1 MAVAHASKD
10 SVTALAGI
18 NSSMAEQKR
27 DNNQHLR
34 SFRLDLPG
42 ESKIKE
48 KKERQ
53 TTTMVPADSILL
65 SRESLFRTK
74 GAKAGSDTYQ
84 RIVRLSPYRT
94 DASGAE
100 TPRVGAITTG
110 LAPSGEVVFFQATST
125 PCEPDVIG
133 RIRLGDNE
141 EAEDVDI
148 IDPGKEKE
156 KDVKFQAAYTNGI
169 DVFTCQFSSKTRGSA
184 SPDVNRVYT
193 TPLPEG
199 AKMRSRPKFRA
210 LRFLSPTSLLLLQ
223 NAPDRSGCE
232 LLVMTLPS
240 SNEKNSATI
249 VRRKKLRKTV
259 KIGLGLDVCNLGA
272 SADTKQQQS
281 IIAVTG
287 SDLSIEI
294 LTLDYDSRQG
304 HGYRKIK
311 PYTTLRDVHP
321 FSVTKIC
328 FSNFIPPT
336 HPVTAEVGPQ
346 YVKLASVSMGN
357 TIVVHTLPLAP
368 FPVSSRTP
376 RYVLTVPG
384 ESETWTNL
392 LSGFTA
398 LLSILVVCV
407 AIQGVLEIRGGS
419 PSYLGAEE
427 WVPARVRDVV
437 GRSALSHPVIY
448 DDQVIPSSS
457 ATATTTMS
465 VVPNTPQPSPP
476 SLRDILLSRQQTDPE
491 TTSQFNIIVR
501 CSSVD
506 DDNNAPTILIETL
519 PPTTEE
525 PEPETKHADID
536 TEKDTKP
543 HSWEHL
549 TLEQKTL
556 WKNRLIDAGHW
567 AVGEGESILQGVLF
581 AEYCGFIG
589 GLVRDELP

>member
-1 MAVAHASKD
+1 MAVAHTSKD

-34 SFRLDLPG
+34 SFRLDLPT
-42 ESKIKE
+42 ESKGNE
-48 KKERQ
+48 KKEGEV
-53 TTTMVPADSILL
+53 TTTVPADSILL

-100 TPRVGAITTG
+100 SPRVGAITTG
-110 LAPSGEVVFFQATST
+110 LAPSGEIVFFQATST
-125 PCEPDVIG
+125 PREPDVIG
-133 RIRLGDNE
+133 RIHLSNNE

-148 IDPGKEKE
+148 IGLGKEKE
-156 KDVKFQAAYTNGI
+156 KDVKLRAAYTNGI

-184 SPDVNRVYT
+184 SPGVNHVYT
-193 TPLPEG
+193 TPLPEE
-199 AKMRSRPKFRA
+199 AETRSRPKFRA

-232 LLVMTLPS
+232 LLVLTLPS
-240 SNEKNSATI
+240 SNEKKSATI

-272 SADTKQQQS
+272 SADNQQQQS

-304 HGYRKIK
+304 HGYGKIK

-336 HPVTAEVGPQ
+336 HPVTPEIGSQ

-357 TIVVHTLPLAP
+357 TIVVHTLPLSP
-368 FPVSSRTP
+368 FPASSRTP
-376 RYVLTVPG
+376 RYVLSVRG
-384 ESETWTNL
+384 GSESWTNL

-398 LLSILVVCV
+398 LLSILVVCI

-427 WVPARVRDVV
+427 WVPVRLRDVV
-437 GRSALSHPVIY
+437 GQSALSHPVIY
-448 DDQVIPSSS
+448 DEQVIQSPSSS
-457 ATATTTMS
+457 ATATTTIS
-465 VVPNTPQPSPP
+465 IVPNTPQPSPS

-491 TTSQFNIIVR
+491 TTPQSNIIVR
-501 CSSVD
+501 CSTNDKND
-506 DDNNAPTILIETL
+506 DTNAPKILIETL
-519 PPTTEE
+519 FPSTEQ
-525 PEPETKHADID
+525 PEPEN
-536 TEKDTKP
+536 KDANP
-543 HSWEHL
+543 HPWEHL
-549 TLEQKTL
+549 TDEQKTL
-556 WKNRLIDAGHW
+556 WKTHLIDAGHW